1 MNASDTHTAASGLLE
16 LMATQRAIRRLRT
29 DPIPDDVLARILQAG
44 ALAPSGGNVQPWRVV
59 VVRDAAVRKTIGDL
73 YRPQWAKYGAGSRK
87 GLQALQGEARAKQ
100 ERMLAAADHL
110 GDHLGDA
117 PVILVVCFNP
127 GHMAITD
134 ANLGRPSVV
143 GGGSVYP
150 AVQNMMLAARAE
162 GVGCVLT
169 TLLCFEE
176 EAMKSLLQIPPE
188 WHTCGV
194 IPLGYPERGGYG
206 PTSRRPVTKLAF
218 EDRWGES
225 VNLRP

>member
-1 MNASDTHTAASGLLE
+1 MSDGAPAATLHE
-16 LMATQRAIRRLRT
+16 LMRTQRAIRRLRKE
-29 DPIPDDVLARILQAG
+29 PIPDAVLERILVAG

-59 VVRDAAVRKTIGDL
+59 VVRDAGLRKAIGDL

-87 GLQALQGEARAKQ
+87 GLSALQDDARAKQ
-100 ERMLAAADHL
+100 ERMLEAADYL
-110 GDHLGDA
+110 GEHMGDA

-176 EAMKSLLQIPPE
+176 NAMKNLLRIPPE

-194 IPLGYPERGGYG
+194 IPLGFPERGGYG
-206 PTSRRPVTKLAF
+206 PTSRRPVKKLAYG
-218 EDRWGES
+218 DRWGES
-225 VNLRP
+225 IKI

>member
-1 MNASDTHTAASGLLE
+1 MSQRLDEARDTLLE
-16 LMATQRAIRRLRT
+16 LMATQRAVRRLRT
-29 DPIPDDVLARILQAG
+29 DPLPDDVLGRILKAG

-59 VVRDAAVRKTIGDL
+59 VVRDAQVRKAIGDL

-87 GLQALQGEARAKQ
+87 GLQALQGDARAKQ
-100 ERMLAAADHL
+100 ERMLAAADYL
-110 GDHLGDA
+110 GEHMGDA
-117 PVILVVCFNP
+117 PVIFVVCFNP
-127 GHMAITD
+127 NHMAITD
-134 ANLGRPSVV
+134 SDLGRASVV

-176 EAMKSLLQIPPE
+176 QAMKSLLAIPAD

-194 IPLGYPERGGYG
+194 IPMGYPERGGYG
-206 PTSRRPVTKLAF
+206 PTSRRPVAKLAF
-218 EDRWGES
+218 ENRWGDP
-225 VNLRP
+225 VNLT

>member
-1 MNASDTHTAASGLLE
+1 M
-16 LMATQRAIRRLRT
+16 
-29 DPIPDDVLARILQAG
+29 
-44 ALAPSGGNVQPWRVV
+44 
-59 VVRDAAVRKTIGDL
+59 
-73 YRPQWAKYGAGSRK
+73 
-87 GLQALQGEARAKQ
+87 QGEARARQ
-100 ERMLAAADHL
+100 ERMLEAADHL
-110 GDHLGDA
+110 GDHMGDA

-176 EAMKSLLQIPPE
+176 AAMKSLLGIPPE

-194 IPLGYPERGGYG
+194 IPLGFPERGGYG
-206 PTSRRPVTKLAF
+206 PTSRRPVNKLAF
-218 EDRWGES
+218 GDRWGES
-225 VNLRP
+225 IAL